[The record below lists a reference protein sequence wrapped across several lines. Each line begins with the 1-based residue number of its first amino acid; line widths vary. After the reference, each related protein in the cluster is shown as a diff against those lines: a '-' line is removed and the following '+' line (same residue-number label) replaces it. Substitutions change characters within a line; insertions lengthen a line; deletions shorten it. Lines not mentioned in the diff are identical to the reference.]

1 MTQEIYVSIAHLQCL
16 SRGGLFGFMLLKYLP
31 LLVGLVTFH
40 LINIYMCRLTIFIC
54 SLRDTVPYMY
64 CACVYACMHSHLVL
78 L

>member
-54 SLRDTVPYMY
+54 SLRDTIHAL
-64 CACVYACMHSHLVL
+64 CLCVCMHSHLVL